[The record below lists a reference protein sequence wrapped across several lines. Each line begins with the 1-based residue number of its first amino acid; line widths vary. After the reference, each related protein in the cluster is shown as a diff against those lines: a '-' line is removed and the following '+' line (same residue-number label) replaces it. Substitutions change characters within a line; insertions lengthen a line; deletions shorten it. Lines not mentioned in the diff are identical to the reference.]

1 MNVKKIIIMNT
12 SKTAP
17 LQVDARIK
25 CLHKVSCPTGGG
37 SNYPYYTGAIYIIVH
52 KVIYFFT
59 ENNNNNNNNNKNKT
73 IIIRVNNAHTR
84 RQKQNTIRY
93 TCFLRFDRATSL
105 LLKWAVG
112 PL

>member
-1 MNVKKIIIMNT
+1 MKI

-25 CLHKVSCPTGGG
+25 CPHKVSRPAGGG
-37 SNYPYYTGAIYIIVH
+37 SNYPYNIGAIYIIAH
-52 KVIYFFT
+52 IEIFIFT
-59 ENNNNNNNNNKNKT
+59 QNNNNNNNNNKT
-73 IIIRVNNAHTR
+73 IIIRVNNAQAR
-84 RQKQNTIRY
+84 RRKQNTIRY
-93 TCFLRFDRATSL
+93 TCFLRFNRATRL